1 MMPSSHQSRLPDEY
15 QEVEWLRGTGTQYC
29 TTDYPIVY
37 NSANKTVIKGDITV
51 LSLSSKA
58 AIGNRWSENGS
69 AKRYAISYGETG
81 SQGYA
86 FIHYGSN
93 TVNVNTPLG
102 SNFPIDIHYEI
113 GVDSLVINDQIFTRQ
128 SIADFDSGTEHIN
141 IGYIP
146 VLGHYATNAE
156 FKAFSIYDNNTLL
169 TEVIPCYRKSDSKPG
184 FYQTNV
190 PEGGT
195 NFITNLGTS
204 TDWLIGPNVL

>member
-37 NSANKTVIKGDITV
+37 NSEHKTVIKGDITV
-51 LSLSSKA
+51 LSSSAKA
-58 AIGNRWSENGS
+58 AIGNRWTEYGS
-69 AKRYAISYGETG
+69 ARRYAISYGESG
-81 SQGYA
+81 SPGYA

-93 TVNVNTPLG
+93 NTNVHSPI
-102 SNFPIDIHYEI
+102 SANFPADIHYEI
-113 GVDSLVINDQIFTRQ
+113 GVDSLVINNQIFTRP
-128 SIADFDSGTEHIN
+128 SFGDFNSTPEHIN

-146 VLGHYATNAE
+146 VLGHYATNSE